1 MKIKCT
7 FHIAIAFILI
17 QLTDEFSIAFA
28 YGICE
33 KNPYV
38 RILYVTFAILSLLT
52 MIYLYTKYII
62 RIQMQ
67 DLFLGMPLPKKKWCI
82 TAVLMP
88 VLICLF
94 YIFFTKGTFEKGNL
108 TYKEIID
115 VVTIS
120 ILSSGIKA
128 AVTEEIVFRG
138 MILRLLQNTFGKKCA
153 VFVSSFL
160 FAVYHFDGIDTSDIK
175 KVIMMIISV
184 EIAGIAL
191 ALVTEQTGSIWSS
204 VMIHCLYN
212 ILSGESQI
220 FHIDVAQNFP
230 AIWMYTVNSKN
241 MLLTGINGS
250 VGFTASIP
258 TMAGFTGII
267 LMVIYDEKKK
277 KNSNTCLYYFS
288 GCDFCFS
295 VLSDQRRKSHLY
307 GRRLPDLCLHAE
319 SRADDQ
325 ERGNRRAN
333 LLRTVCECYSSCCA
347 SDFLQNQ
354 SEPVSGSMEGKIK

>member
-160 FAVYHFDGIDTSDIK
+160 FAVYHFDGIDTSDIE

-184 EIAGIAL
+184 EIAGIEA
-191 ALVTEQTGSIWSS
+191 VNPTEPLIPLSNIFLLFTVYIHIAGKFCATSI
-204 VMIHCLYN
+204 
-212 ILSGESQI
+212 
-220 FHIDVAQNFP
+220 
-230 AIWMYTVNSKN
+230 
-241 MLLTGINGS
+241 
-250 VGFTASIP
+250 
-258 TMAGFTGII
+258 
-267 LMVIYDEKKK
+267 
-277 KNSNTCLYYFS
+277 
-288 GCDFCFS
+288 
-295 VLSDQRRKSHLY
+295 
-307 GRRLPDLCLHAE
+307 
-319 SRADDQ
+319 
-325 ERGNRRAN
+325 
-333 LLRTVCECYSSCCA
+333 
-347 SDFLQNQ
+347 
-354 SEPVSGSMEGKIK
+354 

>member
-120 ILSSGIKA
+120 ILSSGIKDCFRILLERN
-128 AVTEEIVFRG
+128 VQCLFQVFY
-138 MILRLLQNTFGKKCA
+138 LLF
-153 VFVSSFL
+153 
-160 FAVYHFDGIDTSDIK
+160 
-175 KVIMMIISV
+175 
-184 EIAGIAL
+184 
-191 ALVTEQTGSIWSS
+191 
-204 VMIHCLYN
+204 
-212 ILSGESQI
+212 
-220 FHIDVAQNFP
+220 
-230 AIWMYTVNSKN
+230 
-241 MLLTGINGS
+241 
-250 VGFTASIP
+250 
-258 TMAGFTGII
+258 II
-267 LMVIYDEKKK
+267 LMGLI
-277 KNSNTCLYYFS
+277 
-288 GCDFCFS
+288 
-295 VLSDQRRKSHLY
+295 
-307 GRRLPDLCLHAE
+307 
-319 SRADDQ
+319 
-325 ERGNRRAN
+325 
-333 LLRTVCECYSSCCA
+333 LL
-347 SDFLQNQ
+347 
-354 SEPVSGSMEGKIK
+354 I